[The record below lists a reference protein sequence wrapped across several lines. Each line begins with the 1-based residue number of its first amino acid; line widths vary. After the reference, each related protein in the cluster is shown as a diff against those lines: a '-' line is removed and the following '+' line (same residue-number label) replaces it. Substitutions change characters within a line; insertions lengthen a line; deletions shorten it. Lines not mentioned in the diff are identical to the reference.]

1 MEKVFECKNGKIYVE
16 VPETCDRERL
26 RKVTEEFLKKALNG
40 GRNHVNINQTRNFR
54 KE

>member
-1 MEKVFECKNGKIYVE
+1 MERIFEYKNGKIYVE

-26 RKVTEEFLKKALNG
+26 RKVTEEFLKKVLNG
-40 GRNHVNINQTRNFR
+40 GAKYGNSNSSRNFR